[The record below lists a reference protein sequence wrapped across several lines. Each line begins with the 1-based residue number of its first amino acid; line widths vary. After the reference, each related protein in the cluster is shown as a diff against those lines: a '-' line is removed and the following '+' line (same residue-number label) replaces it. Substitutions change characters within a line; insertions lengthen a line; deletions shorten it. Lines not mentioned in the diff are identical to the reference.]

1 MRKIIKETCDAI
13 FDHDNKRGTMA
24 KNFQSVW
31 GIMQYATCCWGFR
44 QKTHSDW
51 VSKVIRFI
59 MPQLQRLF
67 QQSFTGFVWREM
79 GKLFEDNYLNLLEG
93 KPLNEIFD
101 LPGEEIF
108 LFKPKLMR
116 PFPGKNADEEQ
127 RVYNYRHGRPYRV
140 IENAF
145 GIFAARRRIFQKP
158 IQATVKNVES
168 YTLVY
173 KARHNYL
180 RLTENVHYCPC

>member
-1 MRKIIKETCDAI
+1 
-13 FDHDNKRGTMA
+13 
-24 KNFQSVW
+24 
-31 GIMQYATCCWGFR
+31 
-44 QKTHSDW
+44 
-51 VSKVIRFI
+51 
-59 MPQLQRLF
+59 
-67 QQSFTGFVWREM
+67 M

-108 LFKPKLMR
+108 LFKPKLMG

-127 RVYNYRHGRPYRV
+127 RVYNYCHGRPYRV

-173 KARHNYL
+173 KALHNYL